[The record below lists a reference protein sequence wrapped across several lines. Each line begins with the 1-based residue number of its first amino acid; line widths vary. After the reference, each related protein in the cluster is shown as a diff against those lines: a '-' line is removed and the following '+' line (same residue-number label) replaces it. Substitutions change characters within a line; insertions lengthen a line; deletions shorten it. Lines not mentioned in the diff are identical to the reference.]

1 MKNVWLVVGCVTAFC
16 VSADTVEFKSGDRL
30 TGTVKSVAGGKM
42 VFDSAVA
49 GPITLKMDAIKT
61 FSTDKPIEIV
71 QTNGVVVV
79 QKVAAGSEGAV
90 LVQAEA
96 KDQGKTLPLADI
108 ATINPE
114 KVKWVGAVVAG
125 AVLTRGNTESST
137 ASVSAEATRRSE
149 DSRIYLGAGYYFANQ
164 RDNNTGDNSTIADNW
179 FLKGKYDYFFTKR
192 FFGYANMKYEKDRI
206 AALDMRLTPGA
217 GLGYQWVER
226 AGLNFF
232 TEAGLTYVH
241 EEYTDPDET
250 RDYMAARA
258 AYHFD
263 FALNAFVKGFHNF
276 EIIPNL
282 EDYEAFLVNADV
294 GLRADLTARIFLEAK
309 AQMAYNSQPSDD
321 REKKDL
327 RYTLGVGWSF

>member
-1 MKNVWLVVGCVTAFC
+1 MKKGWIFFGC
-16 VSADTVEFKSGDRL
+16 VSALFASADQVEFKTGDRL

-49 GPITLKMDAIKT
+49 GPLTLKMDSIKT
-61 FSTDKPIEIV
+61 FSTDNPIEIV

-79 QKVAAGSEGAV
+79 QKVVAGTEGSV
-90 LVQAEA
+90 KVQPEA
-96 KDQGKTLPLADI
+96 KQPAQTLVFADI

-114 KVKWVGAVVAG
+114 KTKWVGSVVAG

-137 ASVSAEATRRSE
+137 ASVGAEATRRS
-149 DSRIYLGAGYYFANQ
+149 DDTRIYLGAGYYFANQ
-164 RDNNTGDNSTIADNW
+164 RDNDTGENSTIADNL
-179 FLKGKYDYFFTKR
+179 FAKGKFDYFFTKK
-192 FFGYANMKYEKDRI
+192 FFGYANVKYEKDRI
-206 AALDMRLTPGA
+206 ASLDMRVTPGA
-217 GLGYQWVER
+217 GLGYQWIER

-241 EEYTDPDET
+241 EAYSDPDEK

-258 AYHFD
+258 AYHLD
-263 FALNAFVKGFHNF
+263 FAFNSYVKGFHNF
-276 EIIPNL
+276 EIIPNV
-282 EDYEAFLVNADV
+282 EEYEAFLIYTDV
-294 GLRADLTARIFLEAK
+294 GIRADLTARLFLEGK
-309 AQMAYNSQPSDD
+309 AQMAYNSEPADN